1 MSNLALRLIFAAV
14 AIPVVF
20 FCLWWADWTRVAL
33 MVFLGAVGAW
43 EWSRMVS
50 KMYLGPNIAILAPL
64 SAAAL
69 TLGWVFTSGHFF
81 GLPPVPGLIGFIAL
95 IVVCLYIAIA
105 FAKVNIE
112 NLFPWFLMQLGAPM
126 YLGLWGG
133 LSVLILGSGHGV
145 EHSYKFIL
153 VMTAMWGC
161 DTFAYFVGKFL
172 TNRFIFGRHLMA
184 PQISPKK
191 TWEGAIG
198 GTLFT
203 MGWVAFW
210 AIPVFEYSWYKGLV
224 LGFVLAIAGQAGDL
238 LMSALKR
245 WSGTK
250 DASQIFVGHGG
261 VLDRG
266 DSFYLAA
273 PMLVLLSE
281 FFNGILS

>member
-1 MSNLALRLIFAAV
+1 MSNLAQRLIFAAI

-20 FCLWWADWTRVAL
+20 FCLWWADWTRISL
-33 MVFLGAVGAW
+33 MVFIGAVGAW

-50 KMYLGPNIAILAPL
+50 KMYQGPNMALIAPL
-64 SAAAL
+64 SAALL
-69 TLGWVFTSGHFF
+69 TLGWVFTSGNFF
-81 GLPPVPGLIGFIAL
+81 GLPPVSGLIGL
-95 IVVCLYIAIA
+95 VVLVVVCLYIAIA
-105 FAKVNIE
+105 FAKVEIE
-112 NLFPWFLMQLGAPM
+112 HLFPWFIMQLAAPL

-133 LSVLILGSGHGV
+133 LSILILGSGHGL
-145 EHSYKFIL
+145 EFSYKFIL

-161 DTFAYFVGKFL
+161 DTVAYFVGKFL
-172 TNRFIFGRHLMA
+172 TNRFIFGHHLMA

-191 TWEGAIG
+191 TWEGSIG

-203 MGWVAFW
+203 VIWVAFW
-210 AIPVFEYSWYKGLV
+210 SIPVFNYSWCKGLV
-224 LGFVLAIAGQAGDL
+224 LGFILAIAGQSGDL

-250 DASQIFVGHGG
+250 DASQIFMGHGG

-273 PMLVLLSE
+273 PILVLLSD
-281 FFNGILS
+281 FFNRIFC

>member
-1 MSNLALRLIFAAV
+1 MSNLTVRILFAV
-14 AIPVVF
+14 IAIPVVF
-20 FCLWWADWTRVAL
+20 FCLWFGDVTRLLL
-33 MVFLGAVGAW
+33 MCFIGGAGAW
-43 EWSRMVS
+43 EWARMVS
-50 KMYLGPNIAILAPL
+50 KMYKGPDMRAVAPVTTVL
-64 SAAAL
+64 L
-69 TLGWVFTSGHFF
+69 TLGWIFQSGKFF
-81 GLPPVPGLIGFIAL
+81 GLPAVPGLEGLVLLA
-95 IVVCLYIAIA
+95 VVAAYIAIA
-105 FAKVNIE
+105 YAKVE
-112 NLFPWFLMQLGAPM
+112 TEHLFPWWLLQIGAPA

-133 LSVLILGSGHGV
+133 LNIFLLGSGHGL

-198 GTLFT
+198 GTIVT

-210 AIPVFEYSWYKGLV
+210 AIPVFQYSWYKGLV
-224 LGFVLAIAGQAGDL
+224 LGLVLAIAGQAGDL